1 MKYIYMNISLDL
13 FDVTESQMKTGRIFL
28 KFFKFSIKAH
38 AINVTVFKNEAIDL
52 DNDDQVST

>member
-1 MKYIYMNISLDL
+1 MYMNISLSL
-13 FDVTESQMKTGRIFL
+13 FDVTESQMKIGRIFL

-38 AINVTVFKNEAIDL
+38 AINVTMSKNEAINL

>member
-1 MKYIYMNISLDL
+1 MNISLGL

-28 KFFKFSIKAH
+28 TFFKFSIKAH